1 MHRAALLEEAVRR
14 ATHLL
19 PAQGPISTFIHH
31 NTLHAFE
38 HLPFEEAVIEAGRL
52 FGCEPFLEKE
62 RYRREM
68 TKGRI
73 RLEDVDAVLERELGD
88 EAEEM
93 VGGLATRRQI
103 RLAMLR
109 HRFPEESGPALA
121 WLLAETPAVSRN
133 RPLWQAALDAVSRSA
148 LSPLPLPNDEPLRHR
163 DLLLE
168 VTGAD
173 SDDVVHPVLIR
184 LTASFLDQGL
194 AYWPLPGREGGFFRA
209 VGELYRPSRFLPG
222 WLRRFAFD
230 LSAASQRGLIPAE
243 SAIDSL
249 DRLGVSDESEWEPF
263 VAATLLALRG
273 FAGMMWQIESRPDR
287 VPVHAPKA
295 SLVDFLAIRL
305 LLEVRALEELACKT
319 LGFHG
324 QMREL
329 RDELR
334 RKRPSA
340 LIPNVEERAYRLFLL
355 AEALGCPPSSLS
367 QLNAEATE
375 RILDEI
381 EAFSALSRRRLLHL
395 AYERRHRIELLD
407 ALSARAGEPSE
418 GTKDVMFQA
427 VFCIDEREE
436 SIRRH
441 LEEVEPRCET
451 FGAAGFFG
459 VAMYY
464 RGVADAHA
472 RPLCPI
478 AIEPEH
484 EVIEMA
490 DSELGLNPNRRRT
503 IRRFLGR
510 LLHETHVGSRTFTRG
525 TLLTAVLGLAT
536 AIPLTFRV
544 LFPRLTASLRSG
556 AGSLLEP
563 RRARLALDRDQTRKP
578 SLGKYS
584 GFSVPEMAGIVGRLL
599 EDVGISDHLA
609 RIVVV
614 VGHGSRSL
622 NNPHESA
629 HDCGACGGGRGGPNA
644 RAFAQMANDRR
655 VRELIRKQG
664 SAIPDSTWFVGA
676 YHDSCDDS
684 VTLAD
689 RDLVPPEFRG
699 KLVLVENALERAR
712 ARNAHERCRRFEFL
726 PPGLTPGAALA
737 HVEGRSEDLAQ
748 PRPEYGHATNA
759 ICIIGRRSRSR
770 GLFLDRRA
778 FLVSYDPGRDDSEGS
793 ILARTLEAALPVV
806 AGINLEYYFSYVD
819 PVGYGC
825 STKLP
830 HNITALLGVMD
841 GHASDLRTGLPWQMV
856 EIHEP
861 VRLLVV
867 VETTTELL
875 ERALARN
882 PRLLRLADNR
892 WIQLATLSASG
903 NEIRLREATGY
914 SKYDSGKKTLDRF
927 LSSRDYYEGR
937 TDHLPPALIAS
948 RPAGS

>member
-1 MHRAALLEEAVRR
+1 MHRVAFLEEIVRR
-14 ATHLL
+14 TAHLL

-38 HLPFEEAVIEAGRL
+38 HLPFEGAVIEAGRL

-68 TKGRI
+68 VRGRI
-73 RLEDVDAVLERELGD
+73 RQEDVDAVLDQELG
-88 EAEEM
+88 EEGEER
-93 VGGLATRRQI
+93 VGGLATRREI

-109 HRFPEESGPALA
+109 DRFPEESGPALS
-121 WLLAETPAVSRN
+121 WLLAETPAVTRN
-133 RPLWQAALDAVSRSA
+133 RPLWEAALDAVSRTVFS
-148 LSPLPLPNDEPLRHR
+148 SLPPTPDEPFRHR
-163 DLLLE
+163 DLLLD

-173 SDDVVHPVLIR
+173 SDDLVHPVLIR

-194 AYWPLPGREGGFFRA
+194 AYWPLPGREAGFFRS
-209 VGELYRPSRFLPG
+209 VSELYRPSRFLPG
-222 WLRRFAFD
+222 WLRRFALD
-230 LSAASQRGLIPAE
+230 LSAASQRRVTPAE
-243 SAIDSL
+243 SAVDSL
-249 DRLGVSDESEWEPF
+249 DRLGVSEKSEWEPF

-287 VPVHAPKA
+287 VPVQAPKA
-295 SLVDFLAIRL
+295 SLLDFLAIRL
-305 LLEVRALEELACKT
+305 LLEIRALEDLARKT

-324 QMREL
+324 EMREL
-329 RDELR
+329 REELR
-334 RKRPSA
+334 RRRSPPSA
-340 LIPNVEERAYRLFLL
+340 PSAEALAYRLFLL
-355 AEALGCPPSSLS
+355 AQALDRPPSSLS
-367 QLNAEATE
+367 RLTAADAKP
-375 RILDEI
+375 ILDEI
-381 EAFSALSRRRLLHL
+381 EAFSALSRRSLLHL
-395 AYERRHRIELLD
+395 AYERRHRIEVLD
-407 ALSARAGEPSE
+407 ALSARAGEPCE
-418 GTKDVMFQA
+418 KTRDVMFQA

-484 EVIEMA
+484 EVIEVPEA
-490 DSELGLNPNRRRT
+490 EREVDLKRRRA
-503 IRRFLGR
+503 IRRLLGR
-510 LLHETHVGSRTFTRG
+510 LVHETRVGSRTFTRG
-525 TLLTAVLGLAT
+525 TLLTALLGIAT

-544 LFPRLTASLRSG
+544 LFPRLTARLRTG
-556 AGSLLEP
+556 ASRLLKP
-563 RRARLALDRDQTRKP
+563 ARARLVLERDETRKP
-578 SLGKYS
+578 SLGKHS
-584 GFSVPEMAGIVGRLL
+584 GFTVSEMAAIVGSLL
-599 EDVGISDHLA
+599 EDVGISDRLA
-609 RIVVV
+609 RVVIL

-655 VRELIRKQG
+655 VRELLREQG
-664 SAIPDSTWFVGA
+664 GAIPDSTWFVGA

-699 KLVLVENALERAR
+699 KLALVENAFERAR

-726 PPGLTPGAALA
+726 PSGLTLEAALA
-737 HVEGRSEDLAQ
+737 HVERRSEDLAQ

-759 ICIIGRRSRSR
+759 VCIIGRRSRSR

-778 FLVSYDPGRDDSEGS
+778 FLVSYDAGRDDGEGS
-793 ILARTLEAALPVV
+793 ILARTLEAVVPVV

-867 VETTTELL
+867 VETTVALL
-875 ERALARN
+875 ERALARD
-882 PRLLRLADNR
+882 PRLFRLANNR
-892 WIQLATLSASG
+892 WIQLATLGPSG
-903 NEIRLREATGY
+903 NEIRLREPTGY
-914 SKYDSGKKTLDRF
+914 SRYLPERPVLERF
-927 LSSRDYYEGR
+927 VSSRDWYEGKS
-937 TDHLPPALIAS
+937 DPLPPARISPEHAIS
-948 RPAGS
+948 